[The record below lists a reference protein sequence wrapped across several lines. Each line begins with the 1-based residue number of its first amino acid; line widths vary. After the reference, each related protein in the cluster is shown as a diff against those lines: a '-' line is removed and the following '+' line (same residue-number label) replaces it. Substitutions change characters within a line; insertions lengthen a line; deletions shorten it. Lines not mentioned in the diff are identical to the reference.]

1 MINPELLELVGLV
14 VTLFAMAALSVTSL
28 YPKDEPPPRWLPPGL
43 IFICLFVGLVLFVTS
58 IGWAEWLD
66 HAAAAVT
73 EPTPSHKTLV
83 IEHGP
88 CTCECPGEDQ

>member
-14 VTLFAMAALSVTSL
+14 VTIFAMTALSVTGL

-43 IFICLFVGLVLFVTS
+43 IFACLFLGLVLFVTS
-58 IGWAEWLD
+58 IGWAKWLD
-66 HAAAAVT
+66 DATAD
-73 EPTPSHKTLV
+73 EPAPQHKTLV

-88 CTCECPGEDQ
+88 CTCECPGENP